1 MIRETITSLVN
12 PTSNILSFQR
22 RYLRYPI
29 PTQGED
35 VLYFV
40 FLTKF
45 KTYADMAEDTSLRRA
60 LKKLY
65 VSGQCLYE
73 YGGICTV

>member
-1 MIRETITSLVN
+1 MMAPELETMVK